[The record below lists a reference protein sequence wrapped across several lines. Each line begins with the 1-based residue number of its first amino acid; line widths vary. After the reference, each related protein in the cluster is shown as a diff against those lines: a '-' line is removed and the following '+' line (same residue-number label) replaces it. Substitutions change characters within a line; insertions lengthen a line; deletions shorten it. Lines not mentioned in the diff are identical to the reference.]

1 MSQFFKQTKN
11 NHTLSESCHVSAVAN
26 GTSTSERNPPDI
38 YILLSSTCIVI
49 TMLNRISV
57 WLIVSCSFQYI
68 DPPEERMILEAL
80 KQLYYFGALDR

>member
-1 MSQFFKQTKN
+1 
-11 NHTLSESCHVSAVAN
+11 
-26 GTSTSERNPPDI
+26 
-38 YILLSSTCIVI
+38 
-49 TMLNRISV
+49 MLNRISI

>member
-1 MSQFFKQTKN
+1 MSQFFKQTEN
-11 NHTLSESCHVSAVAN
+11 NHTLSESCHVSAIAY
-26 GTSTSERNPPDI
+26 GTSTSEKNPPDI
-38 YILLSSTCIVI
+38 YIFLSSIVI